1 MVNIQYKNKLHLL
14 AAVILLCSTARLH
27 YLVLTCDTPLW
38 LSAVC
43 NILFGAYYGFV
54 LHFFVDDIK
63 CVLARRRE
71 KRSAT
76 KTIPKNA
83 VQNNKL

>member
-1 MVNIQYKNKLHLL
+1 MVNIQYNNKLHLL

-27 YLVLTCDTPLW
+27 YLVLTCDTPVW
-38 LSAVC
+38 IKAVC
-43 NILFGAYYGFV
+43 IVFGAFYGFV
-54 LHFFVDDIK
+54 LRFFVDDIK
-63 CVLARRRE
+63 RVLARRRE

>member
-14 AAVILLCSTARLH
+14 AAVILLCSTARCH
-27 YLVLTCDTPLW
+27 YLVLTCDIPVW
-38 LSAVC
+38 IRAVC
-43 NILFGAYYGFV
+43 IAFGAYYGFV
-54 LHFFVDDIK
+54 LRFFVDDIK

>member
-14 AAVILLCSTARLH
+14 AAVILLCSTARCH
-27 YLVLTCDTPLW
+27 YLVLTCDTPVW
-38 LSAVC
+38 IRAVC
-43 NILFGAYYGFV
+43 NVLFGVFYGFV

>member
-1 MVNIQYKNKLHLL
+1 MVNIQYKNKLFLL

-27 YLVLTCDTPLW
+27 YLVLTCDIPVW
-38 LSAVC
+38 IRAVC
-43 NILFGAYYGFV
+43 CILFGAYYGFV

-71 KRSAT
+71 KRSGY
-76 KTIPKNA
+76 KDIPKN
-83 VQNNKL
+83 VDQNNKL

>member
-1 MVNIQYKNKLHLL
+1 MVNIQYNNKLHLL

-27 YLVLTCDTPLW
+27 YLVLTCDTPVW
-38 LSAVC
+38 IKAVC
-43 NILFGAYYGFV
+43 IAFGAFYGFV
-54 LHFFVDDIK
+54 LRFFVDDIK
-63 CVLARRRE
+63 RVLARRRE

>member
-1 MVNIQYKNKLHLL
+1 MVNIQYNNKLHLL

-27 YLVLTCDTPLW
+27 YLVLTCDTPVW
-38 LSAVC
+38 IKAVC
-43 NILFGAYYGFV
+43 IAFGAFYGFV
-54 LHFFVDDIK
+54 LRFFVDDIK
-63 CVLARRRE
+63 RVLARRRE

-76 KTIPKNA
+76 KTISKNA

>member
-27 YLVLTCDTPLW
+27 YLVLTCDTPVW
-38 LSAVC
+38 IKAVC
-43 NILFGAYYGFV
+43 IAFGAYYGFV
-54 LHFFVDDIK
+54 LRFFIDDIK
-63 CVLARRRE
+63 RVLARRRE
-71 KRSAT
+71 KRSGY
-76 KTIPKNA
+76 KDMPKNA

>member
-27 YLVLTCDTPLW
+27 YLVLTCDIPVW
-38 LSAVC
+38 IRAVC
-43 NILFGAYYGFV
+43 SILFGAYYGFV
-54 LHFFVDDIK
+54 LLFFVDDIK

-71 KRSAT
+71 KRSGY
-76 KTIPKNA
+76 KDIPKNA